1 MQLPDLQDDVNGG
14 PYLYS
19 LLYNIFEVTL
29 QNTFSINLSPSNNFK
44 QKNDFINTQIGIKY
58 TLIFKCGIIYVTE
71 FVALNNFVIINFDF
85 RHIY

>member
-14 PYLYS
+14 PYL
-19 LLYNIFEVTL
+19 LYNYIDIFEVTL
-29 QNTFSINLSPSNNFK
+29 QTTFSINLSPSNNFK
-44 QKNDFINTQIGIKY
+44 QENDFINAQIAIKY